1 MQRKPAR
8 PATLTKRANFDL
20 TPEQDEVLANLRT
33 ALATSSMKDT
43 VLRAAQL
50 TTLLVNESR
59 QGNHLFVGRSPQQAT
74 RLAIPE
80 LEANLPPAWQWLVE
94 RPHPWRRQL
103 WIKGR
108 KLQASAVWLDA
119 QANGLSALEAADN
132 WSLPLP
138 AVEEAFAYC
147 EAQRALIEAEADEE
161 RQRLLAE
168 GIAPEHIPA

>member
-1 MQRKPAR
+1 MSAS
-8 PATLTKRANFDL
+8 LTKRANFDL
-20 TPEQDEVLANLRT
+20 TPEQNEILANLRT
-33 ALATSSMKDT
+33 ALSTSSVKDT

-50 TTLLVNESR
+50 TSLLVSEAR
-59 QGNHLFVGRSPQQAT
+59 QGNHLFVGRSAQQAT

-103 WIKGR
+103 WIKGS
-108 KLQASAVWLDA
+108 KLRASTVWLEA
-119 QANGLSALEAADN
+119 QANGLDAAQAAEN

-147 EAQRALIEAEADEE
+147 DAHRALIEAEAHEE

-168 GIAPEHIPA
+168 GIDPDLASI

>member
-1 MQRKPAR
+1 MSTP
-8 PATLTKRANFDL
+8 TTKRANFDL

-33 ALATSSMKDT
+33 ALSASSVKDT

-50 TTLLVNESR
+50 TTLLVNEAR

-119 QANGLSALEAADN
+119 QANGLSAEETAEN
-132 WSLPLP
+132 WNLPLS

-147 EAQRALIEAEADEE
+147 ETHRALIEAEADEE

-168 GIAPEHIPA
+168 GINPEKTPA

>member
-1 MQRKPAR
+1 MSAI
-8 PATLTKRANFDL
+8 ATKRANFDL
-20 TPEQDEVLANLRT
+20 TPEQDEILANLRA
-33 ALATSSMKDT
+33 ALSASSVKDT
-43 VLRAAQL
+43 VLRAAQV
-50 TTLLVNESR
+50 TTLLVNEAR
-59 QGNHLFVGRSPQQAT
+59 RGNHLFVGRSAEQAT

-80 LEANLPPAWQWLVE
+80 LEAALPPTWQWLVQ

-119 QANGLSALEAADN
+119 QANGLSAAEAAEN

-138 AVEEAFAYC
+138 AVEEAFAYS
-147 EAQRALIEAEADEE
+147 EAHRALIEAEADEE

-168 GIAPEHIPA
+168 GIAVDQAPA

>member
-1 MQRKPAR
+1 M
-8 PATLTKRANFDL
+8 
-20 TPEQDEVLANLRT
+20 
-33 ALATSSMKDT
+33 
-43 VLRAAQL
+43 
-50 TTLLVNESR
+50 
-59 QGNHLFVGRSPQQAT
+59 
-74 RLAIPE
+74 
-80 LEANLPPAWQWLVE
+80 EANLPPAWQWLVQ

>member
-1 MQRKPAR
+1 MSAL
-8 PATLTKRANFDL
+8 TTKRANFDL
-20 TPEQDEVLANLRT
+20 TPEQDEILANLRT
-33 ALATSSMKDT
+33 ALSASSVKDT
-43 VLRAAQL
+43 VLRAAQV
-50 TTLLVNESR
+50 TTLLVNEAR
-59 QGNHLFVGRSPQQAT
+59 QGNHLFVGRSAEQAT

-80 LEANLPPAWQWLVE
+80 LEAALPPAWQWLVE

-119 QANGLSALEAADN
+119 QANGLSAAEAAEN

-138 AVEEAFAYC
+138 AVEEAFAYS
-147 EAQRALIEAEADEE
+147 EAHRALIEAEADEE

-168 GIAPEHIPA
+168 GIAVGNAPA

>member
-1 MQRKPAR
+1 MS
-8 PATLTKRANFDL
+8 ATATKRANFDL
-20 TPEQDEVLANLRT
+20 TPEQDEILANLRA
-33 ALATSSMKDT
+33 ALSASSVKDT

-50 TTLLVNESR
+50 TTLLVNEAR
-59 QGNHLFVGRSPQQAT
+59 QGNNHLFVGRSAQQAT

-119 QANGLSALEAADN
+119 QANGLNAAEAAEN
-132 WSLPLP
+132 WNLPLP

-147 EAQRALIEAEADEE
+147 EAHRALIQAEADEE

-168 GIAPEHIPA
+168 GIDPEKARA